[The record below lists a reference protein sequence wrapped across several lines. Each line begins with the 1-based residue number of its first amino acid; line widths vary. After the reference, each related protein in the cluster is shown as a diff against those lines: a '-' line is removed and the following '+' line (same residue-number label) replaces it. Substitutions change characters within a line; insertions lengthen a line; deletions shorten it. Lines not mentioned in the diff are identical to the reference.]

1 MTISWST
8 EFLWNAQIYGKPI
21 NRLNRWNLFQWFKV
35 ELWEDPPGCKHDHD
49 VVLAWGAEQCVQVGR
64 TLAHLRARS
73 RSRELSQQASGKQSV
88 RMHRLQRWGELGDMG
103 GKFFLFCALGW
114 WQNQHLPTQPSV
126 SRITCLISLLSYQT
140 NFPLLLY
147 HYGKGYSALKNRKY
161 STVKGEC
168 APRFKTF
175 PQESQPLARALIELK
190 KSFAFIASDCLWKFL
205 RLALQEDCLLGC
217 WLSLVQ
223 SYCWIWKSSIGNK
236 CSLQTRYW
244 NTHFVKVK

>member
-1 MTISWST
+1 MQTWPRCCAC
-8 EFLWNAQIYGKPI
+8 LRGRA
-21 NRLNRWNLFQWFKV
+21 V
-35 ELWEDPPGCKHDHD
+35 C
-49 VVLAWGAEQCVQVGR
+49 AGR
-64 TLAHLRARS
+64 TNPCTPQGKEQEQRAES
-73 RSRELSQQASGKQSV
+73 AGEWEAVSQDAQVAEV
-88 RMHRLQRWGELGDMG
+88 RWTRRHGWEVLPLLCPGLVA
-103 GKFFLFCALGW
+103 KSAFAYTAFCL
-114 WQNQHLPTQPSV
+114 

-161 STVKGEC
+161 STVKEGEC